1 MTIHVKPSLK
11 SFASG
16 IREIATDGHGTDDS
30 DCYREKCEY
39 ENSLWPESSF
49 EKQSNRC
56 CWVSDLPPPTA
67 CSPRRIA
74 DR

>member
-49 EKQSNRC
+49 EK
-56 CWVSDLPPPTA
+56 T
-67 CSPRRIA
+67 I
-74 DR
+74 

>member
-49 EKQSNRC
+49 ENNLTAAVGS
-56 CWVSDLPPPTA
+56 VISPPN
-67 CSPRRIA
+67 SV
-74 DR
+74 